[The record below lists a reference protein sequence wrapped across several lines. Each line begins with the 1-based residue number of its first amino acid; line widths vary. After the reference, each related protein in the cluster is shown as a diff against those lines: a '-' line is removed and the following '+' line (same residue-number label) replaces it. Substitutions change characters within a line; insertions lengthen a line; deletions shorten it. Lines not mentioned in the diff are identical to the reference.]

1 MKRRNRLLRITTLFT
16 LFALGTSV
24 VCTAIQNKTP
34 TRVEAAQHTSNY
46 ASYAYSGS
54 YYNDIN
60 FNLSEGM
67 NGALRQAITTLSEPQ
82 GFYTYGS
89 QGEDHLATQLQYADA
104 DPTNS
109 SNMVYFYTR
118 DSVAKNP
125 ATGWNREH
133 VWPQSKSNNNWGEKK
148 GGTDIL
154 HLRPTYSSSNSTR
167 GNNPFGEVTNGT
179 PKSVNGMYYGDLG
192 DGYFEPLDSV
202 KGDVARIIMYV
213 WTTYTGYSGY
223 NPLDILDVFQSYNL
237 LLQWHTQDKPD
248 VLEGNR
254 NNYAETSKQKNRNP
268 FVDHPE
274 LAWKIFGEKVSSS
287 VKSACQAAYPASGY
301 VPDPDEEIHT
311 TSVSLS
317 PTSLELYPGQ
327 TRQLTATILP
337 VDTTDTITWSSTKT
351 SVATVDNNGVVTV
364 LPTATVGTS
373 TTIRVSS
380 GSYSATCVVTVKA
393 SSSGSGFEL
402 YSDDITEGDYIIR
415 YDGKNMK
422 ASISSSR
429 LQYTEDAP
437 TSNVFP
443 AGSDGNIVW
452 HIATSGNY
460 WTLYNE
466 TTGKYA
472 ASNGTKN
479 QAALVSSVTD
489 NALWTISKS
498 GSAYEIV
505 NKSNAASGVNANLRN
520 NGTYGFACYS
530 TSTGGAL
537 SLYKLDESAT
547 PIEPTVKEQIS
558 DLPTRASLS
567 YEYVK
572 EQSTV
577 LVSDTLDND
586 LVGNS
591 GTGYSAWTNV
601 TDTSDAVYAGNS
613 AANYNSIQL
622 RTDNNNA
629 GVITTASGGYL
640 AKITVSWNSNTAA
653 GRTINVYG
661 KNSAYSSP
669 ADLFGSNAGT
679 LIGTIVKGTS
689 TELTVSGSYQY
700 FGIRSSDKAL
710 YLDSIDVDW
719 NVSAASYSYSDI
731 AIRFGGFIDADM
743 WTSLNEESEINKFGL
758 LFSAYTT
765 NLVGL
770 YNTQIANGKTIDQAI
785 AAVTASGEVRNFD
798 KEVSNNSPAEANEAQ
813 KIGMYGNDA
822 EKLAKTYLVWSYVRH
837 LDIED
842 IKTSYSAAA
851 YIRLEDEIV
860 FFDEIC
866 ITAQGIALKYLTDNI
881 YSDGYLEGSLYN
893 FAIMD

>member
-1 MKRRNRLLRITTLFT
+1 MKKKNTLSNIIITFT
-16 LFALGTSV
+16 VFAVGASLIVHQNVKSTEV
-24 VCTAIQNKTP
+24 V
-34 TRVEAAQHTSNY
+34 AAQHINNY
-46 ASYAYSGS
+46 SLYSYSGS
-54 YYNDIN
+54 YYDGFDFDAAQGLNN
-60 FNLSEGM
+60 T
-67 NGALRQAITTLSEPQ
+67 LRQNLTTKIHPTNW
-82 GFYTYGS
+82 YTYSGS
-89 QGEDHLATQLQYADA
+89 GDNYLSTVLQSADQ

-109 SNMVYFYTR
+109 SNMVYLYTR

-125 ATGWNREH
+125 ATSWNREH
-133 VWPQSKSNNNWGEKK
+133 VWPQSLSNDCWGTSH
-148 GGTDIL
+148 GGGSDLL
-154 HLRPTYSSSNSTR
+154 HIRPTYTSTNSTR
-167 GNNPFGEVTNGT
+167 GNLLYGNVTSG
-179 PKSVNGMYYGDLG
+179 KSADYNGMHYGSYAG
-192 DGYFEPLDSV
+192 NYFEPLDAV

-213 WTTYTGYSGY
+213 WVAYKNQYS
-223 NPLDILDVFQSYNL
+223 NLPNITNVFKDYDTL
-237 LLQWHTQDKPD
+237 LSWHTLDKPD
-248 VLEGNR
+248 VMEGNR
-254 NNYAETSKQKNRNP
+254 NNYSETSKQKNRNP

-274 LAWKIFGEKVSSS
+274 LAWKIFGDSASSS
-287 VKSACQAAYPASGY
+287 VKAACVETYPASGY
-301 VPDPDEEIHT
+301 TPGPEEEIHT
-311 TSVSLS
+311 TSVSVS
-317 PTSLELYPGQ
+317 PTSLQLYAGQ
-327 TRQLTATILP
+327 TQQLTATILP
-337 VDTTDTITWSSTKT
+337 SNTTDNTTWTSSKT
-351 SVATVDNNGVVTV
+351 SVATVDSNGKVTV
-364 LPTATVGTS
+364 STSAAVGTS
-373 TTIRVSS
+373 TTITVRS
-380 GSYSATCVVTVKA
+380 GSYSATCVVTVKSS
-393 SSSGSGFEL
+393 SSSGGFEL
-402 YSDDITEGDYIIR
+402 FTDNITEGDYIIR
-415 YDGKNMK
+415 YGTYNMK
-422 ASISSSR
+422 ASVSNNR
-429 LQYTEDAP
+429 LQYTTDAP
-437 TSNVFP
+437 SNGVFP
-443 AGSDGNIVW
+443 AESNGNIVW
-452 HIATSGNY
+452 HIAPSGNY
-460 WTLYNE
+460 WTLYNQ
-466 TTGKYA
+466 TTGTYA
-472 ASNGTKN
+472 AGNGTKN
-479 QAALVSSVTD
+479 QAALNTTTND
-489 NALWTISKS
+489 YALWTITKS
-498 GSAYEIV
+498 GNTFEMV
-505 NKSNAASGVNANLRN
+505 NKGNDAKGVNANLRN

-537 SLYKLDESAT
+537 SLYKLNESAT

-653 GRTINVYG
+653 GRTINIYG

-743 WTSLNEESEINKFGL
+743 WTSLNEESEISKFGL
-758 LFSAYTT
+758 LFSASTT

-798 KEVSNNSPAEANEAQ
+798 KEVSNNAPAEANEAQ

-860 FFDEIC
+860 FFDEVC

-881 YSDGYLEGSLYN
+881 YSKV
-893 FAIMD
+893 I